1 MTEIIIA
8 FVAVL
13 AGLIAGLL
21 IGNMKSKEII
31 RSNHRESEELAC
43 L

>member
-21 IGNMKSKEII
+21 IGNMQCD
-31 RSNHRESEELAC
+31 RCQVQSNEQNDNDP
-43 L
+43 